1 MCFYFLLEI
10 TLEQWLVVVL
20 WGLGWMCLPTHT
32 FDSCR
37 CLRALSV
44 RSTQSSEFSFMWG
57 QVCGHNLPQKVSFHP
72 PTFLLLLLPEAAPRQ
87 SSPQVPAVQGK
98 KGESSSALT
107 LLLWCSACLS
117 GYKLLSEKSPENF
130 CLFMSSMLLRH
141 SYFLKYILSSV
152 FHCFQQEDCSV
163 S

>member
-1 MCFYFLLEI
+1 MCFYFFLEI
-10 TLEQWLVVVL
+10 TLEQWFVVVL

-32 FDSCR
+32 FVFCR

-44 RSTQSSEFSFMWG
+44 RSTQSSEYSFMWG
-57 QVCGHNLPQKVSFHP
+57 QVHGHNLPWKVSFP
-72 PTFLLLLLPEAAPRQ
+72 LLLPEAAPRQ
-87 SSPQVPAVQGK
+87 SSPQFPAVQGK
-98 KGESSSALT
+98 EGESSSALT

-117 GYKLLSEKSPENF
+117 GYKLLSEKSSENF

-152 FHCFQQEDCSV
+152 FHFCFQQEDCSV